1 GGPSLG
7 PENPIIAVNVSL
19 AVWAGLRA
27 FPQAPERS
35 WAALAEAA
43 TIGALF
49 GTPVAAAL
57 IISEALAGQPMKGK
71 LWDGVFAPLTAAA
84 AGALTVTLVSRPNF
98 DLHLPSFG
106 HPGWTDLLAALTVAS
121 VGALLGMAAVRAFPY
136 VHRGFARLRHPML
149 MLPAGGVVLA
159 ALAAVG
165 GHLTLFKGLDEI
177 AELAG
182 DPDGWT
188 AGEFAVMT
196 VVKLAALL
204 VAASCGFRGG
214 RIFPAVFVG
223 TSLGLCAH
231 ALVPG
236 VHPAVGVSA
245 AVLGVLLAITR
256 QGWVSLFVAAV
267 LVSSPGIIALLC
279 LASLPAWLLVTGRPQ
294 MRLRPDG
301 TAVRWPPAPPA
312 PLPAAARHRPA
323 PRPLPPPLHR
333 PRLPLTPRPGG
344 IHAAARR
351 PPARRR
357 ASPVRQSLPG
367 SGEPGRGHDPGAAQA
382 PDARP
387 AHGARDG
394 VPAGARRADAGRQ
407 RPAEPGHL
415 RHHLDG
421 AGGRP
426 PDGRVPRQE
435 HDRQGRV
442 PAHRRAGAALR
453 GDARRPV
460 ERARPLGGRRLFDD
474 RFERGVHARRDGDE
488 AALGQTQRRPVPV
501 PGRPAEPRDGRQR
514 PGLLGEVLHLLGG
527 GGPAGAHGGRPVP
540 PGPAGRGR
548 AVRREHHRGG
558 RHPGVH
564 LRRVLRTDRGPVRRA
579 GRTPGTHRPRH
590 PGARRRGVGR
600 HGRALRRRGPGVGLP
615 PPARVVHQHLRAQ
628 VRA

>member
-1 GGPSLG
+1 MRVAQDSAPQAPSTAPATPARALLPSILPALLVGVTASLLLVGVSAGAEELQDVLWRTVPDALGVGRYSVLWMSVMLVATGIAVGLVVWKVPGHAGPDPATTGLDAPVLPPAALPGLVLATALMLAGGPSLG

-57 IISEALAGQPMKGK
+57 IISEALAGQPLKGK

-106 HPGWTDLLAALTVAS
+106 RPDWSDLLAALTIAS
-121 VGALLGMAAVRAFPY
+121 AGALLGMAAVRAFPY

-149 MLPAGGVVLA
+149 MLPAGGLVLA

-279 LASLPAWLLVTGRPQ
+279 FASLPAWLLVTGRPQ
-294 MRLRPDG
+294 MQLRPDG
-301 TAVRWPPAPPA
+301 TAVR
-312 PLPAAARHRPA
+312 
-323 PRPLPPPLHR
+323 
-333 PRLPLTPRPGG
+333 
-344 IHAAARR
+344 
-351 PPARRR
+351 
-357 ASPVRQSLPG
+357 
-367 SGEPGRGHDPGAAQA
+367 
-382 PDARP
+382 
-387 AHGARDG
+387 
-394 VPAGARRADAGRQ
+394 
-407 RPAEPGHL
+407 
-415 RHHLDG
+415 
-421 AGGRP
+421 
-426 PDGRVPRQE
+426 
-435 HDRQGRV
+435 
-442 PAHRRAGAALR
+442 
-453 GDARRPV
+453 
-460 ERARPLGGRRLFDD
+460 
-474 RFERGVHARRDGDE
+474 
-488 AALGQTQRRPVPV
+488 
-501 PGRPAEPRDGRQR
+501 
-514 PGLLGEVLHLLGG
+514 
-527 GGPAGAHGGRPVP
+527 
-540 PGPAGRGR
+540 
-548 AVRREHHRGG
+548 
-558 RHPGVH
+558 
-564 LRRVLRTDRGPVRRA
+564 
-579 GRTPGTHRPRH
+579 
-590 PGARRRGVGR
+590 
-600 HGRALRRRGPGVGLP
+600 
-615 PPARVVHQHLRAQ
+615 
-628 VRA
+628 